1 MEFQDK
7 KKTRWIFNSTF
18 SFQEATIDIKIIYF
32 LYFSTVFT
40 DDKVSI
46 EFENRIKKTELINVE
61 NLSSS

>member
-18 SFQEATIDIKIIYF
+18 SFQEVTIDIKIIYF

-46 EFENRIKKTELINVE
+46 EFENRIKKTELINIE